1 MSNEYSE
8 NHVTTCFI
16 SKLYI
21 GDEAHRTLYHI
32 RALFISQRPCISK
45 YIQKY
50 GFQEII
56 NFVLIILTFKLQ
68 IQPVSILFL
77 IPDLYKYLVV
87 LNANTDHFLQLF
99 IIKFS
104 VLSQK
109 IVSNIVIFML
119 HGVKWPYF
127 TPQSQF
133 IVITYVIM
141 VSNVPK
147 LLFWR
152 DLMNN
157 TKFQCSDWTYM
168 T

>member
-1 MSNEYSE
+1 MLPRVLYQNYILVMKLTVHYITLEHYLSPRG
-8 NHVTTCFI
+8 HVFRNTYKNMDFKKSSI
-16 SKLYI
+16 
-21 GDEAHRTLYHI
+21 
-32 RALFISQRPCISK
+32 LF
-45 YIQKY
+45 
-50 GFQEII
+50 
-56 NFVLIILTFKLQ
+56 LILTFKLQ

-127 TPQSQF
+127 TP
-133 IVITYVIM
+133 
-141 VSNVPK
+141 
-147 LLFWR
+147 
-152 DLMNN
+152 
-157 TKFQCSDWTYM
+157 
-168 T
+168 